1 MTDNMRLAGYFVGLL
16 VATLLITVGVIYFF
30 GVFAA
35 PAPVEADT
43 AAGTPVGDGGLAVV
57 APSLVPTPIIY
68 DTPISASPTMPSNT
82 PISQSPISS
91 PPAPSRQSLYPLPI
105 DDAQVESI
113 LSKLTLEQKIGQM
126 LMVGLPEA
134 TMEEVAYLRVGQQGV
149 GGVIFLEHNTV
160 SAEQVAAFTQA
171 LQAEAMGQ
179 GAGLPLLIGWNH
191 EGGPV
196 ARPEA
201 GVTLFPS
208 AMALGAANR
217 PKLVYDIG
225 QAVGAEM
232 RSLGVNV
239 NFAPVLD
246 VNSNMAN
253 PVIGLRSFGTDPALV
268 ADMGQQYIAGQQS
281 AGTIA
286 VAKHFPGHGGVD
298 VDSHVDLPLLDTS
311 VELLYTRDLPPF
323 WSAVDAG
330 VGGVMVAHLQIPAL
344 EPNGGPASLSPRVV
358 NGLLR
363 EQMGYDGVVMTDDM
377 GMGAIVN
384 HYSVEEAAI
393 QAVLAGNDLLL
404 TVNVEGDVDRMRA
417 ALLNAVTGGR
427 IPLERIDEAV
437 RRIIRLK
444 LAYNVGAPPL
454 APPVTVPAEQEAH
467 EQLAAAAGSAAV
479 TVLRDEGGWLPLQ
492 LPNRTILLITPAT
505 LDADASRGNGLSR
518 LGELLA
524 ARGLTVTE
532 RFYLPDAAVSV
543 AQAQSEAAALA
554 LTVDAVVVLTSNAI
568 LREAHEGDGAQTNL
582 VRELHGTGRPVV
594 VVFSQLPYD
603 AQLMPELPAQ
613 IATYGD
619 TVWQVEGLVGVLMG
633 DG

>member
-1 MTDNMRLAGYFVGLL
+1 
-16 VATLLITVGVIYFF
+16 
-30 GVFAA
+30 
-35 PAPVEADT
+35 
-43 AAGTPVGDGGLAVV
+43 
-57 APSLVPTPIIY
+57 
-68 DTPISASPTMPSNT
+68 
-82 PISQSPISS
+82 
-91 PPAPSRQSLYPLPI
+91 
-105 DDAQVESI
+105 
-113 LSKLTLEQKIGQM
+113 
-126 LMVGLPEA
+126 
-134 TMEEVAYLRVGQQGV
+134 MEEVAYLRVGQQGV

-196 ARPEA
+196 ERGEA
-201 GVTLFPS
+201 GVTVFPS

-217 PKLVYDIG
+217 PELVYEIG

-253 PVIGLRSFGTDPALV
+253 PVIGLRSFGADPALV

-344 EPNGGPASLSPRVV
+344 EPNGGPASLSPHVV

-384 HYSVEEAAI
+384 HYAVEEAAI

-444 LAYNVGAPPL
+444 LAYNVGAPPPA

-505 LDADASRGNGLSR
+505 LDADASRGNGLSL